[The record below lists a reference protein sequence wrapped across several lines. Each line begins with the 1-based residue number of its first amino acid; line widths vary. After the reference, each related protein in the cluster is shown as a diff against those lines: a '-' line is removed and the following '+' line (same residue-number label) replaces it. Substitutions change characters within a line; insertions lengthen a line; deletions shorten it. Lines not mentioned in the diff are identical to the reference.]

1 MMLASSS
8 NLWEVAGSVY
18 ALVGAALF
26 CNAAFLNPAPS
37 CRDVASPAH
46 PIEERTL
53 RRLSAQWL
61 DSRVGAALLVVG
73 FFLQVTGTLGTATLN
88 TPAVFV
94 LLGLALFAG
103 YYALSKD
110 LLVDE
115 LLSSTNASDK
125 SLLAETGNNLPIASP
140 PATETTPMVF
150 EFRQDETAA

>member
-1 MMLASSS
+1 
-8 NLWEVAGSVY
+8 
-18 ALVGAALF
+18 
-26 CNAAFLNPAPS
+26 
-37 CRDVASPAH
+37 
-46 PIEERTL
+46 L